1 MLAPILLSFQEL
13 LKTQEGRR
21 EKANRHSGENA
32 GCLRTL
38 ADPDDFVTN
47 NYKCGMAINVQKS
60 CSKEMD
66 AILEEAKS
74 APTQDARKAA
84 YKSMQDLSLQEMDI
98 VPLVNAW
105 LLIAYAKNLRGFTP
119 LRTGFLKTLKDSW
132 FES

>member
-1 MLAPILLSFQEL
+1 MYWVSP
-13 LKTQEGRR
+13 
-21 EKANRHSGENA
+21 
-32 GCLRTL
+32 L

-66 AILEEAKS
+66 SILEEAKT
-74 APTQDARKAA
+74 APTQEARKAA
-84 YKSMQDLSLQEMDI
+84 YKKMQELSLQEMDI

-105 LLIAYAKNLRGFTP
+105 LLIAYTKSLQGFTP

-132 FES
+132 FET

>member
-1 MLAPILLSFQEL
+1 MTASLDATGRQEVICGTIRL
-13 LKTQEGRR
+13 VHR
-21 EKANRHSGENA
+21 
-32 GCLRTL
+32 
-38 ADPDDFVTN
+38 PP
-47 NYKCGMAINVQKS
+47 NYKCSMAINVQKS

-74 APTQDARKAA
+74 VATQDARKVA
-84 YKSMQDLSLQEMDI
+84 YKTMDDLSLQEMDI

-105 LLIAYAKNLRGFTP
+105 LLIAYANNLKGFTP

>member
-1 MLAPILLSFQEL
+1 MGTKQIRYHDDVLGESARRS
-13 LKTQEGRR
+13 GR
-21 EKANRHSGENA
+21 
-32 GCLRTL
+32 
-38 ADPDDFVTN
+38 FVTN

-74 APTQDARKAA
+74 AATQDARKVA
-84 YKSMQDLSLQEMDI
+84 YKTMQDLSLQEMDI

-105 LLIAYAKNLRGFTP
+105 LLIAYANNLQGFTP